1 MHNSAMQKR
10 VGEGGDLFKHLGF
23 CFSRETWKKQNNT
36 HEEGKDIEHQ
46 LENVIPV
53 NLTEEL
59 RDPFFTIQKF
69 QGV

>member
-36 HEEGKDIEHQ
+36 HEEGKDIEH
-46 LENVIPV
+46 
-53 NLTEEL
+53 
-59 RDPFFTIQKF
+59 
-69 QGV
+69 